1 MFFFF
6 SFDFQ
11 SLGTKNFTLGKVL
24 KILKEY
30 TFLFILL
37 SRKFVSMPKL
47 DRTSTLMVFF
57 IVLWLDR
64 VTFYFALLL

>member
-37 SRKFVSMPKL
+37 FSKKRGRMVLKFSQKICINAQT
-47 DRTSTLMVFF
+47 RQN
-57 IVLWLDR
+57 
-64 VTFYFALLL
+64 